1 MDLFFGTDL
10 PKKVT
15 DCLSNT
21 TEESLE
27 DLKLWGKT
35 REECVEHIQESVRDG
50 LIYLVYQDDICL
62 LFMDKT
68 PYTIYLNMILTKESK
83 QNKVVRILKET
94 FTMFQEKTDVHKVE
108 LSTTCPEL
116 HPILMKCGFSQEGT
130 FTDSRRIPSGEFVDE
145 FYYGYL
151 IDV

>member
-1 MDLFFGTDL
+1 MELFFGTSL

-15 DCLSNT
+15 DCLYNA

-50 LIYLVYQDDICL
+50 LIYLVYQDNICL
-62 LFMDKT
+62 LFLDKT
-68 PYTIYLNMILTKESK
+68 PYTIYLNVILTQKSK
-83 QNKVVRILKET
+83 QNKIVRILKET

-116 HPILMKCGFSQEGT
+116 YPILMKCGFNQEGT
-130 FTDSRRIPSGEFVDE
+130 FIDSRRIPSGEFVDE